1 MTRGRQIDE
10 RAARLQVGHDL
21 CGSHRPVAR
30 HIAPAAVEVVA
41 VGQVNGPSAVYPL
54 SVDLRAAP
62 QQLVDRVELSR
73 HGRPV
78 DRLAGPLVALADER
92 RLRVEQLAH
101 LFQIV
106 FPQRQRD
113 RLPLRRRIEL
123 RVERVRQQ
131 LLQLRVAA
139 IACNLDRI
147 IVHPEIQRVAILLE
161 QEANDVGAILAH
173 GEVKRLAIVVVRP
186 GQRRIFCDERSYGC
200 EIA

>member
-1 MTRGRQIDE
+1 
-10 RAARLQVGHDL
+10 
-21 CGSHRPVAR
+21 
-30 HIAPAAVEVVA
+30 
-41 VGQVNGPSAVYPL
+41 VNGPSAVHPL
-54 SVDLRAAP
+54 SVDVRAAP

-73 HGRPV
+73 HCGPV

-106 FPQRQRD
+106 FPQRRRD
-113 RLPLRRRIEL
+113 RLPLRRCVEL

-131 LLQLRVAA
+131 PLHLRVAA

-147 IVHPEIQRVAILLE
+147 IVHPEIQRVAIALE
-161 QEANDVGAILAH
+161 QEANDVDAILAH

-186 GQRRIFCDERSYGC
+186 PQ
-200 EIA
+200 